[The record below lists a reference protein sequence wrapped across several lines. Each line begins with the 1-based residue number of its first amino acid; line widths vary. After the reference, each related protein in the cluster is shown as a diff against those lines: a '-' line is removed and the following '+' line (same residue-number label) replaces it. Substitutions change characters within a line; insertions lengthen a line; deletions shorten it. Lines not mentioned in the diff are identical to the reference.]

1 MKKYIIAL
9 FAAITLTLTLAGCQT
24 EAQKVSQNLSTKEL
38 MEKATVESTSDD
50 CIKIII
56 DILKE

>member
-24 EAQKVSQNLSTKEL
+24 EAQKVSQNLPSKQTTSTTFARSL
-38 MEKATVESTSDD
+38 
-50 CIKIII
+50 
-56 DILKE
+56 